1 MALIDEMSVHMKAGR
16 GGNGVVRWLH
26 EKFKEFGGPSGG
38 DGGRGG
44 SVYAR
49 AVRDV
54 LVLSKYKNIKEFKA
68 EGGIPGSKNS
78 RHGGNGEDLYIDLP
92 VGSIITNKKNGEVY
106 KLDAEGQEILLLKGG
121 NGGLGN
127 ERFKSSTN
135 QTPEE
140 WTPGK
145 DGEEAD
151 FFIEVELIADAG
163 LIGLPNAGKT
173 SLLNALTKAHGK
185 VGAYEFT
192 TLEPNLGGLYGLVL
206 ADIPGLI
213 EGASEGKGLGHK
225 FLRHVKRTKLL
236 IHCISLESGDIKE
249 IAATYKTVRGE
260 LETFDP
266 ELCDKPEIILLTKSD
281 TLDPNDLDGKV
292 TELEDSIKEWKGKT
306 VKVVSVYDIDSMKQ
320 LSDILTKS
328 LETKKKEIVS

>member
-1 MALIDEMSVHMKAGR
+1 MALIDEMAVHMRAGR

-26 EKFKEFGGPSGG
+26 EKFKEFGGPAGG
-38 DGGRGG
+38 DGGKGG
-44 SVYAR
+44 SIYAR

-54 LVLSKYKNIKEFKA
+54 LVLAKYKNIKEFNA
-68 EGGIPGSKNS
+68 EKGVPGSKNS
-78 RHGGNGEDLYIDLP
+78 RHGANGEDMYIDLP
-92 VGSIITNKKNGEVY
+92 VGSIITNKSNGEIY
-106 KLDAEGQEILLLKGG
+106 HLETEDQEILLLKGG
-121 NGGLGN
+121 HGGLGN

-173 SLLNALTKAHGK
+173 SLLNALTKAHAK

-192 TLEPNLGGLYGLVL
+192 TLEPNLGGLYGFVL

-225 FLRHVKRTKLL
+225 FLRHVRRTRFL
-236 IHCISLESGDIKE
+236 IHCVSLENSVEE
-249 IAATYKTVRGE
+249 IEQNYRTVRAE
-260 LETFDP
+260 LEAFDAAM
-266 ELCDKPEIILLTKSD
+266 CDKQEIILLTKSD
-281 TLDPNDLDGKV
+281 VVEPAL
-292 TELEDSIKEWKGKT
+292 LEKTVSGIKKEMKEWKGKE
-306 VKVVSVYDIDSMKQ
+306 VMVVSAYDEDALKR
-320 LSDILTKS
+320 LSDLITK
-328 LETKKKEIVS
+328 LLAKK